1 MSFKMIMTSGY
12 PEMTKMIEEVANEL
26 KFDVTIVEGVLDEA
40 AEKVKQLV
48 ESNEQYEVVISRA
61 GTAKA
66 IKERIDLPVV
76 HSDSGYFDIMQAFI
90 RAKKLGDK
98 ICFVTYPETGF
109 LFDFNEIFEAIGFEV
124 TILPYENQEELA
136 KQIKVAKRMGME
148 VVVGGGINAAKLV
161 RQYGMKS
168 MYLTISKRTIKRA
181 LILANQIAQD
191 RILIREKAK
200 VLNAVINASDDG
212 ILFVNREGIIESCNP
227 TAEKIFEVQ
236 ENTII
241 GKKVAEIKK
250 SKLFDIL
257 NQQVIYS
264 GKKGQ
269 LTLHNLVITYEPV
282 FVNNKKVGT
291 VVTCQE
297 FSQIQK
303 LENKIRRELHA
314 KGLVAKFNFQDIY
327 YKSDKMKEIIDLA
340 KIYAQT
346 NSTVLII
353 GESGT
358 GKELI
363 AQGIHNAS
371 KRKAGPFVAVNCAA
385 LPENLL
391 ESELFGYAE
400 GAFTGASKGG
410 RQGLFELA
418 HGGTIFLDEIGEI
431 PQYIQTRLLRVLQ
444 EKEVMRVG
452 GDRVTPV
459 DIRVIAATNRKLWSL
474 VKEGKFRSDLYFRL
488 SVLHLE
494 IPPLCER
501 KEDIPIL
508 VTHHLQKLG
517 SILTFEDLSPDLQNF
532 FMTYPWPGNIRQLE
546 NVVERLYL
554 RLNSLK
560 SDKEFIEEIMKETEY
575 TPEMLKS
582 ESEDSLIIN
591 QGTMEEIE
599 KQVILQMLEK
609 YNNNRTL
616 VAEKLGISRTT
627 LWKKL
632 NS

>member
-1 MSFKMIMTSGY
+1 MIMTSGY
-12 PEMTKMIEEVANEL
+12 LEMTKMIREVADEL
-26 KFDVTIVEGVLDEA
+26 QFDVTIVEGVLDEA
-40 AEKVKQLV
+40 ANQVKRLV
-48 ESNEQYEVVISRA
+48 ESDQYEVVISRA

-66 IKERIDLPVV
+66 IKEKIDLPIV
-76 HSDSGYFDIMQAFI
+76 HSDSGHFDIMQAFI
-90 RAKKLGDK
+90 RAKKCGDK

-124 TILPYENQEELA
+124 EILPYESQEELA
-136 KQIKVAKRMGME
+136 KQIKVAKSMGME

-161 RQYGMKS
+161 RQHGMKS

-181 LILANQIAQD
+181 LILASKIAQD
-191 RILIREKAK
+191 RILIREKAE
-200 VLNAVINASDDG
+200 VLNAVINASEEG
-212 ILFVNREGIIESCNP
+212 ILFINREGIIESCNP

-236 ENTII
+236 EESVI
-241 GKKVAEIKK
+241 GKKVAQIHN
-250 SKLFDIL
+250 SKLKDIL

-282 FVNNKKVGT
+282 FVENKKVGT

-297 FSQIQK
+297 FSKIQK
-303 LENKIRRELHA
+303 LENKVRRELHA
-314 KGLVAKFNFQDIY
+314 KGLVAKFNFQDIFY
-327 YKSDKMKEIIDLA
+327 SSNKMKEVIDLA

-358 GKELI
+358 GKELM

-371 KRKAGPFVAVNCAA
+371 KRKDGPFVAVNCAA

-459 DIRVIAATNRKLWSL
+459 DIRVIAATNQKLWSL

-501 KEDIPIL
+501 KEDIPLLIS
-508 VTHHLQKLG
+508 HHLQELG
-517 SILTFEDLSPDLQNF
+517 SSLTFEDLSIELQNF
-532 FMTYPWPGNIRQLE
+532 FMSYPWPGNIRQLE

-554 RLNSLK
+554 RINSLT
-560 SDKEFIEEIMKETEY
+560 SDKEFIQEIMKETDFNH
-575 TPEMLKS
+575 EMLNS
-582 ESEDSLIIN
+582 EESLIVN
-591 QGTMEEIE
+591 LGTMEEIE
-599 KQVILQMLEK
+599 KHVIFQMLEK